1 MAPRNPAGKKIGDQ
15 FLVVKVQG
23 GKWVRQFPDA
33 GFSAG

>member
-1 MAPRNPAGKKIGDQ
+1 IGDQ